1 LQNVGKPSE
10 KLSKSWEARVME
22 LLSGNNGESTFNGEW
37 PYKEWVDEE
46 YSEEEADNESSKDEL
61 NVQQKLGS

>member
-1 LQNVGKPSE
+1 
-10 KLSKSWEARVME
+10 ME